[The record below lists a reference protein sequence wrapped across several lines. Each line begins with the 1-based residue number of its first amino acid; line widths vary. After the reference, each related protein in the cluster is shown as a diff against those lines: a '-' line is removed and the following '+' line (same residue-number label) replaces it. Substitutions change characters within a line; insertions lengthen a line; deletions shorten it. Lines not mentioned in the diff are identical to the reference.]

1 MLSSFRS
8 LCSNA
13 ACSYEHA
20 HFAKCTTCSYEH
32 AHFGLA
38 NSLSL
43 IMDVVSEDFVR
54 DKLVEERW
62 TYKELSDY
70 LQRLFPGAKGL
81 SVRSLKR
88 FTNIKG
94 IKKSSAL
101 GSQDLDRVV
110 NSAIA
115 KVSLALI
122 RQGSITVADPTLICP
137 ALYVHHTCMLLS
149 EACSSLD

>member
-1 MLSSFRS
+1 
-8 LCSNA
+8 
-13 ACSYEHA
+13 
-20 HFAKCTTCSYEH
+20 
-32 AHFGLA
+32 
-38 NSLSL
+38 
-43 IMDVVSEDFVR
+43 MDVVSEDFVR
-54 DKLVEERW
+54 DKLVKERW

-137 ALYVHHTCMLLS
+137 ALYVHTH
-149 EACSSLD
+149 ACYSQRHAHP